1 MNSIYYRLQKT
12 IKSLL
17 FLGIIPF
24 YQVSAQSKIDSI
36 SSFLNREMIKRNIP
50 GLQVAIIRNG
60 QMEMV
65 KSFGLA
71 NIENR
76 VPVNDSTIF
85 SINSATKAFT
95 GVAIMQLVER
105 GKIDLQ
111 APISRYLDSLP
122 SNWRALKVRQLLT
135 HTSGLPD
142 FIDTKKGGNVG
153 GLPYP
158 EALKAIR
165 EYPMEFEAGKQMRYN
180 QTNYVLLGHII
191 EKLSGKPFEQFIKSQ
206 QFDPAGMKKTG
217 FGDSRDVYMDKA
229 PTYRLSKTTEGNFI
243 KGKTF
248 ERTWEEFRELRSTA
262 GINSSAA
269 ELAKWIIALQNGT
282 LLKPQSLIM
291 MWEAGKLNNGDYSG
305 WAQGW
310 VARRNT
316 APRAVAGIG
325 GARSWFYV
333 YPDHN
338 LTVIIL
344 TNLSTNQPEDLAP
357 EVAGFYY
364 PELKSIN
371 GGSLPETVLPL
382 RTLLEK
388 EGYTKAIALSER
400 IKKRDGK
407 FYLSQKDLTNWAYYL
422 LLIQH
427 ENKKAL
433 EIFKLYIYLYPT
445 DVDAHEGLA
454 ETYEANGDF
463 KNAINT
469 YKKVL
474 EIEPK
479 NTNANKKL
487 NALQNK

>member
-1 MNSIYYRLQKT
+1 L
-12 IKSLL
+12 
-17 FLGIIPF
+17 
-24 YQVSAQSKIDSI
+24 
-36 SSFLNREMIKRNIP
+36 EM
-50 GLQVAIIRNG
+50 L
-60 QMEMV
+60 

-76 VPVNDSTIF
+76 VAVNDSTIF

-122 SNWRALKVRQLLT
+122 RNWRALKIQQLLT

-142 FIDTKKGGNVG
+142 FIDTRKGGNVE

-165 EYPMEFEAGKQMRYN
+165 EYPMEFAAGEKMRYN
-180 QTNYVLLGHII
+180 QTNYVLLGQII
-191 EKLSGKPFEQFIKSQ
+191 EKLSGKTFEQLIKSR
-206 QFDPAGMKKTG
+206 QFEPAGMKKTG

-243 KGKTF
+243 KGKTL

-269 ELAKWIIALQNGT
+269 ELARWIIALQNGT
-282 LLKPQSLIM
+282 LLKSQSLRM

-371 GGSLPETVLPL
+371 GGSLPEAVLPL
-382 RTLLEK
+382 RALLEK
-388 EGYTKAIALSER
+388 EGYTKAIDLSER

-407 FYLSQKDLTNWAYYL
+407 FYLSQRDLTNWAYYL
-422 LLIQH
+422 LLIQQEH
-427 ENKKAL
+427 KKAL

-445 DVDAHEGLA
+445 DVNGYEGLA
-454 ETYEANGDF
+454 ETYEADGDL
-463 KNAINT
+463 KNAISN

-479 NTNANKKL
+479 NTNAEKKL
-487 NALQNK
+487 NALQNQ

>member
-1 MNSIYYRLQKT
+1 MDSIYYKLQKT
-12 IKSLL
+12 VKVLL
-17 FLGIIPF
+17 FLCLMPF
-24 YQVSAQSKIDSI
+24 YHVSAQSKTDSI
-36 SSFLNREMIKRNIP
+36 SSFLKLEMTRRNIP

-60 QMEMV
+60 KLEML

-76 VPVNDSTIF
+76 VAVNDSTIF

-122 SNWRALKVRQLLT
+122 GNWRALKIQQLLT

-142 FIDTKKGGNVG
+142 FIDTRKGGNVE

-165 EYPMEFEAGKQMRYN
+165 EYPMEFAAGEKMRYN
-180 QTNYVLLGHII
+180 QTNYVLLGQII
-191 EKLSGKPFEQFIKSQ
+191 EKLSGKTFEQFIKSR
-206 QFDPAGMKKTG
+206 QFDSAGMKKTG

-243 KGKTF
+243 KGKTL
-248 ERTWEEFRELRSTA
+248 ERIWEEFRELRSTA

-269 ELAKWIIALQNGT
+269 ELARWMIALQNGT
-282 LLKPQSLIM
+282 LLKSQSLRM

-310 VARRNT
+310 VARKNT

-371 GGSLPETVLPL
+371 GGSLPEAVLPL
-382 RTLLEK
+382 RALLEK

-407 FYLSQKDLTNWAYYL
+407 FYLSQRDLTNWAYYL
-422 LLIQH
+422 LLIQQEH
-427 ENKKAL
+427 KKAL

-445 DVDAHEGLA
+445 DVNGYEGLA
-454 ETYEANGDF
+454 ETYEADGDI
-463 KNAINT
+463 KNAIST

-479 NTNANKKL
+479 NTNAEKKL
-487 NALQNK
+487 NALQNQ